1 MIYRREATSRR
12 WGGNIE
18 DMVIPDRT
26 GIVIG
31 YRTWR
36 VIPSGWVAPSES
48 LCAQTGHKGWSTT
61 GPTVAACPPRVQADP
76 NKPLLV
82 SSACETSPEFDCSC
96 GLYARYEP
104 DAEVQPL
111 PYVAGSVLAWGRV
124 VHHEKKSFFRAEKA
138 LPVAFVRPR
147 GGEGMFPEEA
157 AAKLLRVA
165 EEIGAAVVEGPEE
178 LREYT
183 EREAMRW

>member
-1 MIYRREATSRR
+1 
-12 WGGNIE
+12 
-18 DMVIPDRT
+18 MVVPDRT
-26 GIVIG
+26 GIVVG

-36 VIPSGWVAPSES
+36 VIPSGWIAPSES
-48 LCAQTGHKGWSTT
+48 LRAQTGHKGWSTA
-61 GPTVAACPPRVQADP
+61 GPTVADCPPRVQADP

-82 SSACETSPEFDCSC
+82 RSTCETSPGFGCSC

-104 DAEVQPL
+104 EAKPLPL

-124 VHHEKKSFFRAEKA
+124 VHHEGRSFFRAEKA

-147 GGEGMFPEEA
+147 TGGGMFPRESEA
-157 AAKLLRVA
+157 KILRVA
-165 EEIGAAVVEGPEE
+165 EELGAVMVEGPEE

-183 EREAMRW
+183 EREAIAW

>member
-1 MIYRREATSRR
+1 MR
-12 WGGNIE
+12 G
-18 DMVIPDRT
+18 MMIPDRT
-26 GIVIG
+26 GIVVG

-36 VIPSGWVAPSES
+36 VIPSGWIAPSES
-48 LCAQTGHKGWSTT
+48 LRAQTGHKSWSTT
-61 GPTVAACPPRVQADP
+61 GPTVASCPPRVQADP

-82 SSACETSPEFDCSC
+82 ESACETSPEFGCSC

-104 DAEVQPL
+104 TTETQPL

-124 VHHEKKSFFRAEKA
+124 VHHEKRSFFRAQKA

-147 GGEGMFPEEA
+147 VGGGMFPEEA
-157 AAKLLRVA
+157 EAKILRVA
-165 EEIGAAVVEGPEE
+165 KELGAGLVDGPEE

-183 EREAMRW
+183 EREATVWQR

>member
-1 MIYRREATSRR
+1 M
-12 WGGNIE
+12 
-18 DMVIPDRT
+18 IPDRT

-36 VIPSGWVAPSES
+36 VIPSGWIAPSES
-48 LCAQTGHKGWSTT
+48 LHAQTGHKGWSTT
-61 GPTVAACPPRVQADP
+61 RPTVASCPPRVQANP

-82 SSACETSPEFDCSC
+82 ESACEISPSFGCSC

-104 DAEVQPL
+104 VAEPQPL
-111 PYVAGSVLAWGRV
+111 PYVAGSMLAWGRV
-124 VHHEKKSFFRAEKA
+124 VHHENRSFFRAEKA

-147 GGEGMFPEEA
+147 GGDGLFPEEA
-157 AAKLLRVA
+157 KAKVLRVA
-165 EEIGAAVVEGPEE
+165 EDLGAVLVEGPEE
-178 LREYT
+178 LRKYT

>member
-1 MIYRREATSRR
+1 ME
-12 WGGNIE
+12 G
-18 DMVIPDRT
+18 MVVPDRT

-36 VIPSGWVAPSES
+36 VIPSGWIAPSES

-61 GPTVAACPPRVQADP
+61 GPTIAFCPPRVQANP

-82 SSACETSPEFDCSC
+82 QSACETSPAFGCSC

-104 DAEVQPL
+104 IQDAQPL
-111 PYVAGSVLAWGRV
+111 PYLAGSVLAWGRV
-124 VHHEKKSFFRAEKA
+124 VHHERDSFFRAEKA

-147 GGEGMFPEEA
+147 GGGGMFPEEA
-157 AAKLLRVA
+157 KSKVLSVA
-165 EEIGAAVVEGPEE
+165 EELGATLVEDPEQ
-178 LREYT
+178 LRDYT
-183 EREAMRW
+183 EREAMKW